1 MLSKIIACESF
12 GELTGLGMDK
22 LAKIRL
28 VAVRRG
34 VWFRVLNR
42 VERGVIDLT
51 LRVTRRIRS
60 RILARVVY
68 SVVKKLLEALESKV
82 IQQMRQIGVPL
93 AEKISLIAQKWG
105 NKNAY
110 GWAGDVGFIQY
121 LTIMNMNS

>member
-68 SVVKKLLEALESKV
+68 SIVKKLLEALESKV

>member
-12 GELTGLGMDK
+12 GELTGFGMDK

-34 VWFRVLNR
+34 VWFRVLSR
-42 VERGVIDLT
+42 LERGVIDLT

-68 SVVKKLLEALESKV
+68 SIVKKLLEALESKV
-82 IQQMRQIGVPL
+82 KQQMRQIGVPL

>member
-1 MLSKIIACESF
+1 MLSKIIGCESF
-12 GELTGLGMDK
+12 GELTGFGMDK

-68 SVVKKLLEALESKV
+68 SIVKKLLEALESKV

-110 GWAGDVGFIQY
+110 EWAGDVGFIQY

>member
-1 MLSKIIACESF
+1 MLSKIIGCESF
-12 GELTGLGMDK
+12 GELTGFGMDK

-68 SVVKKLLEALESKV
+68 SIVKKLLEALESKV

-105 NKNAY
+105 NKIAC